1 MQALVTGTSSGIG
14 EAVARRLLSEGHSVV
29 GISRGTSAIQH
40 INFQNEK
47 LDLSELARLE
57 NRLPSLAKQY
67 ANVSSLVLCAGFGRF
82 GNLEE
87 FSYAQIQE
95 LINVNLVANLY
106 IARAFLPALKT
117 RHSGTL
123 VFVGSESALS
133 GGRRGVAYVAAKAGL
148 AGAVKA
154 LRQECASS
162 DVKVGVVVPGM
173 VKSNFYDNSEFTH
186 GANPEN
192 YIEPED
198 VADAVMLMLNSREG
212 SVVDTIHV
220 SPMKSV
226 IHRR

>member
-29 GISRGTSAIQH
+29 GVSRGTSAIQH
-40 INFQNEK
+40 INFQNEN
-47 LDLSELARLE
+47 LDLSELATLE
-57 NRLPSLAKQY
+57 NRLPSLAKQH

-106 IARAFLPALKT
+106 IVRAFLPALKT
-117 RHSGTL
+117 RQSGTL

-162 DVKVGVVVPGM
+162 GMKVGIVVPGM

-186 GANPEN
+186 GASPEN

-198 VADAVMLMLNSREG
+198 VADAVMLMLNSRKG

-226 IHRR
+226 IRRR

>member
-14 EAVARRLLSEGHSVV
+14 EAVAQRLLSEGHSVV
-29 GISRGTSAIQH
+29 GISRGTSGIQH

-47 LDLSELARLE
+47 LDLSDLVTLE
-57 NRLPSLAKQY
+57 NRLSSLARQY
-67 ANVSSLVLCAGFGRF
+67 TDVSSLVLCAGFGRF

-106 IARAFLPALKT
+106 IARAYLPALKT
-117 RHSGTL
+117 RQSGTL

-148 AGAVKA
+148 AGAVTA

-162 DVKVGVVVPGM
+162 GVKVGIVVPGM
-173 VKSNFYDNSEFTH
+173 VKSNFYDNSDFTH

-198 VADAVMLMLNSREG
+198 LADAVMLMLNSREG
-212 SVVDTIHV
+212 SVVDTVHV

>member
-40 INFQNEK
+40 INFQNEN
-47 LDLSELARLE
+47 LDLSELATLE
-57 NRLPSLAKQY
+57 NRLPSLAKQH

-106 IARAFLPALKT
+106 IVRAFLPALKT
-117 RHSGTL
+117 RQSGTL

-162 DVKVGVVVPGM
+162 GVKVGIVVPGM

-186 GANPEN
+186 GASPEN

-198 VADAVMLMLNSREG
+198 VADAVMLMLNSRKG

-226 IHRR
+226 IRRR

>member
-40 INFQNEK
+40 INFQNEN
-47 LDLSELARLE
+47 LDLSELATLE
-57 NRLPSLAKQY
+57 NRLPSLAKQH

-106 IARAFLPALKT
+106 IVRAFLPALKT
-117 RHSGTL
+117 RQSGTL

-162 DVKVGVVVPGM
+162 GMKVGIVVPGM

-186 GANPEN
+186 GASPEN

-198 VADAVMLMLNSREG
+198 VADAVMLMLNSRKG

-226 IHRR
+226 IRRR